1 MERALNYFGL
11 PTSVAGNPAG
21 IPQQFELS
29 ENYPNPFNPTTT
41 IRFTVAYKAQAV
53 KLIIYD
59 LLGRVVRVLADE
71 IRTVGEHSVQWD
83 GRNENGIRVASGTY
97 LYKFEAKNF
106 VDSKKMVMLK

>member
-1 MERALNYFGL
+1 
-11 PTSVAGNPAG
+11 
-21 IPQQFELS
+21 
-29 ENYPNPFNPTTT
+29 
-41 IRFTVAYKAQAV
+41 
-53 KLIIYD
+53 
-59 LLGRVVRVLADE
+59 VRVLADE